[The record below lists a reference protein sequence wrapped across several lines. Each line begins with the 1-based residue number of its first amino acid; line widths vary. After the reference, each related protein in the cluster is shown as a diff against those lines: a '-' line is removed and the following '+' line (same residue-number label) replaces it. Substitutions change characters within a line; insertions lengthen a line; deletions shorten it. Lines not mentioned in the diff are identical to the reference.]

1 MIENNIRIIYMIY
14 LMASLIGR
22 QKKLVTIIK
31 KIIVI
36 IKNIALT

>member
-1 MIENNIRIIYMIY
+1 MIENNIRKIYMIY

-31 KIIVI
+31 KFIVI